1 MTVGLVYLRLH
12 APGVFVR
19 VTEGC
24 EQLISRV
31 SGSSTHAPPS
41 KSSSNTGP
49 CSKWQRWVLLLAE
62 SSFTVPDL
70 SNG

>member
-19 VTEGC
+19 VTEGGV
-24 EQLISRV
+24 QVISRV

-49 CSKWQRWVLLLAE
+49 CS
-62 SSFTVPDL
+62 
-70 SNG
+70 N